1 MLPPQRRPCW
11 SCDDASPKSEGEK
24 SFPCGARVPAPWDRG
39 QKGSWVPGGHRC
51 PWLGVSVMLTLS
63 PLCHRFAPTFPEAV
77 ILPSGD
83 VAFGELLEAGQ
94 GAVCFVW
101 AVGIPALAQAGDFFH
116 EPPRLCQDGAPGLSK
131 LALLGTVLVFFSS
144 KPSSRQPSG
153 KKAGAFRGHAG
164 GR

>member
-1 MLPPQRRPCW
+1 MGSGP
-11 SCDDASPKSEGEK
+11 E
-24 SFPCGARVPAPWDRG
+24 
-39 QKGSWVPGGHRC
+39 GSWVPGGHRC
-51 PWLGVSVMLTLS
+51 PWLGVSVTLTLS

-77 ILPSGD
+77 ILPNGD

-94 GAVCFVW
+94 SAACFVW
-101 AVGIPALAQAGDFFH
+101 AVGIPSDLPVSPQGFARMEPQGFPNSPFLA
-116 EPPRLCQDGAPGLSK
+116 PIWW
-131 LALLGTVLVFFSS
+131 FFSS

>member
-1 MLPPQRRPCW
+1 MRAPKAKGKNPSPVGHESRPR
-11 SCDDASPKSEGEK
+11 GI
-24 SFPCGARVPAPWDRG
+24 GARRG
-39 QKGSWVPGGHRC
+39 AGCQGGHRC

-63 PLCHRFAPTFPEAV
+63 PLCHLFAPTFPEAV
-77 ILPSGD
+77 ILPRGD

-94 GAVCFVW
+94 SAACFVW